1 MTTFSFFFSGIITT
15 GLDTAK
21 AIFNPT
27 PGKNFSFQNFSDP
40 NILPFSF
47 FVYTCCFTERN

>member
-1 MTTFSFFFSGIITT
+1 MTIFSFFFLGIVTT

-27 PGKNFSFQNFSDP
+27 PGKKFSFQTFSDP

>member
-1 MTTFSFFFSGIITT
+1 MTIFSFFFLGIVTT

-27 PGKNFSFQNFSDP
+27 PGKKFSFQTFSDL

-47 FVYTCCFTERN
+47 SVYTCCFTERN